1 MNDTVCERYEDQVSA
16 YVDDELTPEAR
27 AEIESHVA
35 ACGSCATLVA
45 DLRRLGSEARAMPL
59 LAPSRDLWPAI
70 EARIEA
76 PVIPLAEVE
85 ARSEGPMVRQADVE
99 PRRARTRQLSP
110 RWLAAAAAALVAVSS
125 GVTYLVTTRSDAGPV
140 AENGAELGPWVV
152 TGGERT
158 GEVVNAGGGSPPAA
172 TSSYDAELARLQAML
187 AERRSQLDSSTV
199 ATIERTLRV
208 IDDAIAESREAIARD
223 PGSPFLHEQLDRTLE
238 RRIEL
243 MRALALMPS
252 RS

>member
-1 MNDTVCERYEDQVSA
+1 MTGSRCERYEDQVSA
-16 YVDDELTPEAR
+16 YVDDELAPEAR
-27 AEIESHVA
+27 AELEAHVA
-35 ACGSCATLVA
+35 SCDWCATLAA
-45 DLRRLGSEARAMPL
+45 DLRTLAADARTMPL

-76 PVIPLAEVE
+76 PVIALAD
-85 ARSEGPMVRQADVE
+85 AE
-99 PRRARTRQLSP
+99 PRRVRRWQVAP
-110 RWLAAAAAALVAVSS
+110 HWLAIAAAALVAVSS
-125 GVTYLVTTRSDAGPV
+125 GVTYLVAARGDAAPV
-140 AENGAELGPWVV
+140 ADGAELGPWVV

-158 GEVVNAGGGSPPAA
+158 GDVQNAGAGSPSALP
-172 TSSYDAELARLQAML
+172 SSYDAELARLQAML

-208 IDDAIAESREAIARD
+208 IDDAIVESREAIARD
-223 PGSPFLHEQLDRTLE
+223 PGSPFLHEQLDRTLA
-238 RRIEL
+238 RRVEL